1 MQEKKRGSMKKEI
14 AVLFGGI
21 STEHG
26 ISIISARS
34 VAHQL
39 DSSKYS
45 LHLIGIDR
53 QGLMQVFTLKELDE
67 MSEVQSGDIH
77 LRFCH
82 QGSSHAYFWKDQ
94 FFPIDVVFPVLHGL
108 GGEDGWIQGYFDTLG
123 IPYVGS
129 NVEGSSICMN
139 KSVTKAVL
147 KNSTLEQVPF
157 AYYFSN
163 TPVAQIIEDTLSS
176 FSFPVFVKPSH
187 GGSSIGISKC
197 KRKED
202 LEKCIENAFSFDREI
217 IIEQGIQGREIEC
230 SVLGGY
236 KDIRAS
242 MPGEIIPLR
251 EFYNYEAKYIEASTK
266 LVIPAQLPS
275 ELIKKI
281 QEQACYI
288 FQHLRCYGMARVDFF
303 IENESHKIYLNE
315 VNTIPG
321 FTSISMYPKLWE
333 ASGLQ
338 YTDLLDELIRLAIQ
352 RRFSY
357 NYG

>member
-1 MQEKKRGSMKKEI
+1 MKKDI

-39 DSSKYS
+39 DRTKYS
-45 LHLIGIDR
+45 LHLIGIDCH
-53 QGLMQVFTLKELDE
+53 GVMKVFSQEELDE
-67 MSEVQSGDIH
+67 MNEVPQGEAS
-77 LRFCH
+77 LRFSA
-82 QGSSHAYFWKDQ
+82 QGSQQGYFWKDH
-94 FFPIDVVFPVLHGL
+94 FFPIDTVFPVLHGL

-147 KNSTLEQVPF
+147 KNTCLEQVPF
-157 AYYFSN
+157 SYFFSS
-163 TPVAQIIEDTLSS
+163 TPLSEIIEHTLAS
-176 FSFPVFVKPSH
+176 FTFPVFIKPSH

-197 KRKED
+197 KKAED
-202 LEKCIENAFSFDREI
+202 LEMCIKNAFSFDREI

-230 SVLGGY
+230 SVLGDY
-236 KDIRAS
+236 DNIRS
-242 MPGEIIPLR
+242 SVPGEIIPLR
-251 EFYNYEAKYIEASTK
+251 EFYDYEAKYLEASTK
-266 LVIPAQLPS
+266 LEIPASLPP
-275 ELIKKI
+275 ELIEKI
-281 QEQACYI
+281 QTQACYI

-303 IENESHKIYLNE
+303 VETGTNKIFLNE

-333 ASGLQ
+333 ASGLK
-338 YTDLLDELIRLAIQ
+338 YSDLLDELIDLAIQ
-352 RRFSY
+352 RRISY

>member
-1 MQEKKRGSMKKEI
+1 MKKAI

-21 STEHG
+21 SSEHG

-34 VAHQL
+34 VAHHL
-39 DSSKYS
+39 DANKYD
-45 LHLIGIDR
+45 LHLLGIDQR
-53 QGLMQVFTLKELDE
+53 GLMSVFTMQELDE
-67 MSEVQSGDIH
+67 IAEVPCSETS
-77 LRFCH
+77 LSFCA
-82 QGSSHAYFWKDQ
+82 QGSKQGYCWKDE

-108 GGEDGWIQGYFDTLG
+108 GGEDGWIQGFFDTLG

-147 KNSTLEQVPF
+147 KNTKLEQVPF
-157 AYYFSN
+157 SYYFSN
-163 TPVAQIIEDTLSS
+163 TPLSDIVDNVLSS
-176 FSFPVFVKPSH
+176 FTLPVFIKPSH

-197 KRKED
+197 KNKQD
-202 LEKCIENAFSFDREI
+202 LEECIKKAFSFDREI

-230 SVLGGY
+230 SVLGSY
-236 KDIRAS
+236 DKIRS
-242 MPGEIIPLR
+242 SVPGEIIPLR
-251 EFYNYEAKYIEASTK
+251 EFYDYEAKYIEASTK
-266 LVIPAQLPS
+266 LLIPATLPADILS
-275 ELIKKI
+275 HI
-281 QEQACYI
+281 QSQACFI

-303 IENESHKIYLNE
+303 VETNTNKIYLNE

-333 ASGLQ
+333 ASGLK
-338 YTDLLDELIRLAIQ
+338 YPDLLDELIDLAIQ
-352 RRFSY
+352 RRISY